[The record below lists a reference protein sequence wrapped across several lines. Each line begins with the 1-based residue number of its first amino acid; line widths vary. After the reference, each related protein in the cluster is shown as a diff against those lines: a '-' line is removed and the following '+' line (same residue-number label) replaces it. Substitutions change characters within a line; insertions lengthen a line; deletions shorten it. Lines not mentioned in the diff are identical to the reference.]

1 MMFAYTTFLLL
12 SWCIGV
18 VAVVYGSCV
27 LFLCIVLFSI
37 CLQNVKMR
45 TRVDEN
51 YRYLALKYGMIDMS
65 TTLNCMLLDLVSWE
79 LLVASRIIIFSHEH
93 YAWKALGCMQ
103 STSLLTCRSRMYN
116 RNRMLILQIL
126 DWLKSFVSL
135 QCIWLGASRAWACY
149 MYIFIHFNV

>member
-1 MMFAYTTFLLL
+1 MMFAFTTFLLL

-18 VAVVYGSCV
+18 VAVAYGSCV
-27 LFLCIVLFSI
+27 LFLCIVLLSI

-79 LLVASRIIIFSHEH
+79 LLVASSIIIFPTNITHERH
-93 YAWKALGCMQ
+93 
-103 STSLLTCRSRMYN
+103 
-116 RNRMLILQIL
+116 
-126 DWLKSFVSL
+126 
-135 QCIWLGASRAWACY
+135 
-149 MYIFIHFNV
+149 